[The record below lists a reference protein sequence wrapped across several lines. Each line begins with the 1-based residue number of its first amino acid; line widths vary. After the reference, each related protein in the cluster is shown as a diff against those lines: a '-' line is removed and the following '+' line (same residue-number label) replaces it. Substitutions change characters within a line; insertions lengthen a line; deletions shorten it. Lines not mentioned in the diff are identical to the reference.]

1 MKYMEKCTR
10 KVNSFSVTRSVYLM
24 GLFDWKLINEEK
36 KENAPSILTFE
47 RDENVPYYQEMV
59 EIEKETSPHLLPFW
73 VLAVPVSIAF
83 IIMTVFLIL
92 FLTMKET
99 FDAKKNL
106 FFFLIPS
113 MVLLL
118 VDTLLFYYRSRQLMK
133 YLQNEDTIVKEAED
147 KIKQLKAKYGK

>member
-1 MKYMEKCTR
+1 
-10 KVNSFSVTRSVYLM
+10 
-24 GLFDWKLINEEK
+24 
-36 KENAPSILTFE
+36 
-47 RDENVPYYQEMV
+47 MV
-59 EIEKETSPHLLPFW
+59 EIEKETSPHLIPFW

-92 FLTMKET
+92 FLAAKET
-99 FDAKKNL
+99 FDAKANL
-106 FFFLIPS
+106 FFFLVPS

-118 VDTLLFYYRSRQLMK
+118 ADTILFYFRSRQLMK

>member
-1 MKYMEKCTR
+1 MEKCAR

-24 GLFDWKLINEEK
+24 GLFDWKLVGEEK
-36 KENAPSILTFE
+36 KENSPSILTFE

-83 IIMTVFLIL
+83 VIMTVFLIL
-92 FLTMKET
+92 YLAMKDT
-99 FDAKKNL
+99 FDAKANL

-133 YLQNEDTIVKEAED
+133 YLQNEDTIVREAEEN
-147 KIKQLKAKYGK
+147 INQLKAKYGK

>member
-1 MKYMEKCTR
+1 MEKCIR

-47 RDENVPYYQEMV
+47 RDENTPYYKEMV
-59 EIEKETSPHLLPFW
+59 EIEKETSPHRLPFW

-92 FLTMKET
+92 YLAAKDS
-99 FDAKKNL
+99 FDAKANL

-118 VDTLLFYYRSRQLMK
+118 ADTALFYYRSRQLMK

>member
-1 MKYMEKCTR
+1 MEKCAR

-24 GLFDWKLINEEK
+24 GLFDWKLVGEEK
-36 KENAPSILTFE
+36 KENSPSILTFE

-83 IIMTVFLIL
+83 VIMTVFLIL
-92 FLTMKET
+92 YLAMKDT
-99 FDAKKNL
+99 FDAKANL

-133 YLQNEDTIVKEAED
+133 YLQNEDTIVREAEE

>member
-1 MKYMEKCTR
+1 MEKCIR

-24 GLFDWKLINEEK
+24 GLFDWKLVSEKK

-47 RDENVPYYQEMV
+47 RDETTPYYQEMV
-59 EIEKETSPHLLPFW
+59 EIEKGIEPHLLPFW
-73 VLAVPVSIAF
+73 VLAIPVSIAF

-92 FLTMKET
+92 FLAAKET
-99 FDAKKNL
+99 FDAKANI

-118 VDTLLFYYRSRQLMK
+118 VDTLLFYLRSRQLMK

-147 KIKQLKAKYGK
+147 KIKELRAKYGK

>member
-1 MKYMEKCTR
+1 MIYMEKCTR

-36 KENAPSILTFE
+36 KENSPSILTFE

-92 FLTMKET
+92 YLAMKEA
-99 FDAKKNL
+99 FDAKANL

-118 VDTLLFYYRSRQLMK
+118 ADTLLFYYRSRQLMK